1 MRHERIAVTEPAETD
16 PVNSV
21 TGADLLAAQLAAAG
35 ATHAFGIPGG
45 EVLALVDALERA
57 GIHFQLARHENAAG
71 FMAEGLWHATGALPV
86 LVATLGPGVANAV
99 NVVANAQ
106 QERVPLIFV
115 TGCVDQALA
124 ESYTHQVFDHQA
136 VLRPLVKAS
145 FKAAV
150 GTEDLVVAKAVVL
163 ARHGRPG
170 PVHIDLPISVAEAY
184 TARRAAPALS
194 AAAASIPADLRHAQ
208 ALIAAAKRPLVIAGL
223 DLVGQDGG
231 AAALDAFLTRTGAPL
246 LTTYK
251 AKGLVPENDPR
262 VIGAVGL
269 SPKADALVRPLI
281 EKADLIVLAGYDP
294 IEMRQGWRN
303 PWSAGKAVIDIV
315 VEPVQHGMH
324 SSSLLFEGDVA
335 SILTRLTE
343 GLSAKPAWPGGEPSA
358 IRAAFS
364 AAFAAPGAWGPHAV
378 FETLLQVAPAGTV
391 ATADSG
397 AHRILLSQIWSCDGP
412 RRLLQSSGL
421 CTMGC
426 ALPLATGAA
435 LGSGRPTL
443 CFVGDAGLEMV
454 LGELATLRDLGLPV
468 IVVAL
473 VDKTL
478 GLIALK
484 QRQLG
489 LARAGV
495 DIGETDFAAVARAM
509 GGHGATIDDRDRLA
523 REAQA
528 AFRRDGFT
536 LLACRIDADSYEGAF

>member
-1 MRHERIAVTEPAETD
+1 MRHERIAAAEPAEAD
-16 PVNSV
+16 PDKFV
-21 TGADLLAAQLAAAG
+21 TGADLLAARLAAAG

-45 EVLALVDALERA
+45 EVLALVDALEHA
-57 GIHFQLARHENAAG
+57 GIRFLLARHENAAG

-106 QERVPLIFV
+106 QDRVPLIFV

-145 FKAAV
+145 FRAAP
-150 GTEDLVVAKAVVL
+150 GTEDLVVEKAVAL
-163 ARHGRPG
+163 ARRGRPG
-170 PVHIDLPISVAEAY
+170 PVHIDLPISVAEA
-184 TARRAAPALS
+184 RASLREAPAIPP
-194 AAAASIPADLRHAQ
+194 ASPAIPADLGPAQ
-208 ALIAAAKRPLVIAGL
+208 ALIAAAQRPLVIAGL
-223 DLVGQDGG
+223 DLVQDG
-231 AAALDAFLTRTGAPL
+231 AAALECFLAATGAPL

-251 AKGLVPENDPR
+251 AKGLVREDDPR

-281 EKADLIVLAGYDP
+281 EAADLIVLAGYDP

-303 PWSAGKAVIDIV
+303 PWPAGKPVIDIV
-315 VEPVQHGMH
+315 AEPIQHGMH
-324 SSSLLFEGDVA
+324 HSSLLLEGDVGA
-335 SILTRLTE
+335 TLVSLSE
-343 GLSAKPAWPGGEPSA
+343 GLAAKTTWPGGEPA
-358 IRAAFS
+358 ATRRAFH
-364 AAFAAPGAWGPHAV
+364 AAFAAPAAWGPHAV
-378 FETLLQVAPAGTV
+378 FETLRRVAPAGTV

-397 AHRILLSQIWSCDGP
+397 AHRILLSQIWRCDGP

-454 LGELATLRDLGLPV
+454 LGELATLRDLRLPV
-468 IVVAL
+468 IVVTL
-473 VDKTL
+473 VDKAL

-489 LARAGV
+489 LARIGV
-495 DIGETDFAAVARAM
+495 DIGETDFAPVARAM
-509 GGHGATIDDRDRLA
+509 GGHGATIDDRDTLS
-523 REAQA
+523 READA

-536 LLACRIDADSYEGAF
+536 LLACRIDASGYEGAF